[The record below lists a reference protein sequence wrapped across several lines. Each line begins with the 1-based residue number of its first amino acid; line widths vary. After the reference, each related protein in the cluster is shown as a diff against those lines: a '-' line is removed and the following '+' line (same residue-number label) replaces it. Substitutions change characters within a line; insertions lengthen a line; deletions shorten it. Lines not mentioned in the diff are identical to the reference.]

1 MQIETPSQREMWVV
15 DRLNLR
21 TITKWET
28 DCPACGVSVE
38 LPYNP
43 VTNPTIA
50 TYCPH
55 CNIIF
60 RVKEAQYA

>member
-1 MQIETPSQREMWVV
+1 MWVV

-43 VTNPTIA
+43 VTNPTVA

-60 RVKEAQYA
+60 RVKEAQDA